1 MDRNYRVLIRTFYQ
15 NIPTPEE
22 KAAFQAMLTAPKE
35 DRLAYIA
42 TLIGNQIPID
52 KDTVAAIMAVT
63 ALTKED
69 RIMIFSGIARQL
81 IFKFLSYLGL

>member
-81 IFKFLSYLGL
+81 IFKFLAYLGL

>member
-1 MDRNYRVLIRTFYQ
+1 MKQEYRSLIRAFYQ

-22 KAAFQAMLTAPKE
+22 KAAFQAVLEAPKE

-52 KDTVAAIMAVT
+52 RDTVAAIMAVT
-63 ALTKED
+63 SLTKED
-69 RIMIFSGIARQL
+69 RVMIFSGGARQL
-81 IFKFLSYLGL
+81 IFRILSYLGL

>member
-1 MDRNYRVLIRTFYQ
+1 MDKNYRVLIRTFYQ
-15 NIPTPEE
+15 SIPTPEE
-22 KAAFQAMLTAPKE
+22 KAAFQAMLSAPKE